1 MKNKTIFV
9 ACDTSNLNQINKIL
23 KNIKTKRLK
32 IIPKFGLQFFYS
44 KNGRKFL
51 EKYKS
56 DFWLD
61 LKINDIPQT
70 ALSAVDSLKD
80 LKKCKFM
87 TVHANGGINML
98 KAIKEKAKQINK
110 NLKVLGVTVLTS
122 LNNKSLKEIGHTKTV
137 EQIVLKQAGIIKK
150 SGCDGIVCSA
160 KEAKMIKKKYKNLL
174 IITPGIRLPGDN
186 LNDQARVMTPK
197 DAFKNKVSGVVIGRS
212 LTQGNIKNNIKKL
225 IDHLNRWSKVARFVG
240 FQI

>member
-9 ACDTSNLNQINKIL
+9 ACDTSNLNQINRIL
-23 KNIKTKRLK
+23 KNIKTKKLK

-56 DFWLD
+56 NFWLD

-80 LKKCKFM
+80 LKNCKYI
-87 TVHANGGINML
+87 TVHANGGLDML
-98 KAIKEKAKQINK
+98 KAIKKKAKQINK

-137 EQIVLKQAGIIKK
+137 EQLVLGQTGIVKK

-160 KEAKMIKKKYKNLL
+160 KEAKMIRKKYKNFL
-174 IITPGIRLPGDN
+174 IITPGIRMPGDN
-186 LNDQARVMTPK
+186 VNDQARVMTPK
-197 DAFKNKVSGVVIGRS
+197 DAFKNKVSGIVMGRS
-212 LTQGNIKNNIKKL
+212 LTKGNIKNNIKKL
-225 IDHLNRWSKVARFVG
+225 IDHLNR
-240 FQI
+240 

>member
-1 MKNKTIFV
+1 MKNKIIFV
-9 ACDTSNLNQINKIL
+9 ACDTSNLDQIKKIL
-23 KNIKTKRLK
+23 KNINTKKLK

-80 LKKCKFM
+80 LKKCKYI
-87 TVHANGGINML
+87 TVHANGGLNML
-98 KAIKEKAKQINK
+98 KAIKEKTKQINK

-122 LNNKSLKEIGHTKTV
+122 LNNKSLKEIGYTKTV
-137 EQIVLKQAGIIKK
+137 DQLVLKQASIIKK

-174 IITPGIRLPGDN
+174 VITPGIRLPGDST
-186 LNDQARVMTPK
+186 NDQARVMTPK

-212 LTQGNIKNNIKKL
+212 LTKGNIKHNIKKL
-225 IDHLNRWSKVARFVG
+225 INHLY
-240 FQI
+240 